1 MEKLI
6 ALLSV
11 TGALSAQ
18 AQHSTC
24 VLVMDQQGDPVPFAA
39 VTAQEQ
45 HLVAD
50 PQGKACFTWSGDSV
64 HVSVTSSGSSTVQFL
79 AGPVPAT
86 LSVVLSERVSDLPAF
101 VASASMTGG
110 SGPSRAM
117 AGSAWYLGPKE
128 VQRGGN
134 TDVHRMLRSVPGVN
148 IQEEDGFG
156 LRPNI
161 GLRGAGSERS
171 SKVTL
176 MEDGVLMAPAPYASP
191 AAYFFPTTARMHA
204 IEVVKGS
211 SQLRHGPLTTGGAVN
226 FISTPLP
233 DRNGGRI
240 ALWGGSHG
248 LRNLLASG
256 GATMGGV
263 SLLVE
268 TMQQNADGFKV
279 LDNAGPTG
287 FHKSDHLVKAGWNN
301 GDKARWPI
309 ALQMKLGTTEEES
322 QETYLGLTKEDFN
335 ATPLR
340 RYAGSQRDLM
350 NVEHDLLSAQ
360 LATTIPGGPAL
371 QATVYRT
378 NTFRNW
384 YKLDQVADSA
394 GNKTSIGTV
403 LSAPGSNAEE
413 LGILR
418 GTTSGDNALLVKA
431 NNRNY
436 QSTGA
441 QLVIVQEWTGEKIKQ
456 RSELGARWH
465 TDYMDRFQHTDGYR
479 MENGT
484 MMPTSTGPPGSESN
498 RLASAEALAMHIVHD
513 LVFGR
518 FAVHPGL
525 RFEHI
530 TMEDLNYGKTDPW
543 RQGASLVETSNVT
556 NVVLPGISADLR
568 FAKAGMVFAGV
579 HKGSSPAGPSAGA
592 EAESSINY
600 EAGLRWNR
608 AGMEV
613 QVIGFHN
620 DYDRLLGADLA
631 AAGGAGTGDQFNGG
645 AATVAGAEVFV
656 ALDALRGRSEKWR
669 LPIRVNYTWTDA
681 RFRSSFTSTFEPW
694 GQVLD
699 GDRIPFTPEHQ
710 MQVSAAITSGRFEF
724 GLRMVH
730 VGSTITATGTK
741 AEDGSRMLDA
751 WTVLDADACVRLP
764 GWAEIFASVQNVLD
778 DRYAV
783 GDLPA
788 GWRPGLPRTVQGGL
802 RLRF

>member
-1 MEKLI
+1 MKKFLLLVVVPI
-6 ALLSV
+6 ALA
-11 TGALSAQ
+11 THAQ
-18 AQHSTC
+18 NTTC
-24 VLVMDQQGDPVPFAA
+24 VLAKDEHGEPVPFAS
-39 VTAQEQ
+39 VTAEQ
-45 HLVAD
+45 QVLVTDAK
-50 PQGKACFTWSGDSV
+50 GKACFSWTGDSV
-64 HVSVTSSGSSTVQFL
+64 RVSIAAVGCNAATL
-79 AGPVPAT
+79 IAGPGPAT
-86 LSVVLSERVSDLPAF
+86 ISVVLPEKVSDLPAF

-256 GATMGGV
+256 GASMGGF
-263 SLLVE
+263 SFLVE
-268 TMQQNADGFKV
+268 TMQQSADGFKV
-279 LDNAGPTG
+279 LDNGGPTG
-287 FHKSDHLVKAGWNN
+287 FHKSDHLLKAGWNN

-309 ALQMKLGTTEEES
+309 ALQVKLGTTEEES
-322 QETYLGLTKEDFN
+322 HETYLGLTKDDFN

-350 NVEHDLLSAQ
+350 SVEHDLLSAQ
-360 LATTIPGGPAL
+360 LSTTIPGGPTL
-371 QATVYRT
+371 HATVYRT

-394 GNKTSIGTV
+394 GNRAAIGTV
-403 LSAPGSNAEE
+403 LSSPGAHTEE
-413 LGILR
+413 LGLLR

-436 QSTGA
+436 QSSGA
-441 QLVIVQEWTGEKIKQ
+441 QLVVVQDWKGGKMKQ
-456 RSELGARWH
+456 RTELGARWH

-484 MMPTSTGPPGSESN
+484 MMLTSAGNPGSESN
-498 RLASAEALAMHIVHD
+498 RVASAQALAVHLVHD
-513 LVFGR
+513 IAWGR

-543 RQGASLVETSNVT
+543 RQGTSLAKASNVT
-556 NVVLPGISADLR
+556 DVVLPGISADLR
-568 FAKAGMVFAGV
+568 FATAGMVFGGV
-579 HKGSSPAGPSAGA
+579 HKGFSPAGPSAGA
-592 EAESSINY
+592 EAESSLNY
-600 EAGLRWNR
+600 EAGFRWNR
-608 AGMEV
+608 GGTEV
-613 QVIGFHN
+613 QVIGFYN
-620 DYDRLLGADLA
+620 DYDQLLGADLA
-631 AAGGAGTGDQFNGG
+631 AAGGTGTGDQFNGG

-656 ALDALRGRSEKWR
+656 ALDALRGRSDRWR
-669 LPIRVNYTWTDA
+669 LPVRVNYTWTDA
-681 RFRSSFTSTFEPW
+681 RFRSSFNSTFEPW

-710 MQVSAAITSGRFEF
+710 IQVSAAIASGRFEF
-724 GLRMVH
+724 GLRAVH
-730 VGSTITATGTK
+730 VGSTVTATGTK

-751 WTVLDADACVRLP
+751 WTVFDADATVRLA
-764 GWAEIFASVQNVLD
+764 GWAEVFASVQNVLD
-778 DRYAV
+778 DHYAV